1 MLKEQV
7 ILTFIVIIKTTIIYS
22 YQSKDIFLN
31 NFLKIFTFYYLLII
45 VRLVNKVPR
54 SFSRGSQKNES
65 IRTNKFDNAL

>member
-31 NFLKIFTFYYLLII
+31 NFY
-45 VRLVNKVPR
+45 
-54 SFSRGSQKNES
+54 
-65 IRTNKFDNAL
+65 